1 MESYSVTEVKPVVT
15 SEGITIPKTLYE
27 VSPNA
32 QDEVIVDISTD
43 AELVILKPY
52 EEDIFDVS
60 VLDEGNYI
68 IIMF

>member
-1 MESYSVTEVKPVVT
+1 MESYRITEIKPVVT

-52 EEDIFDVS
+52 DEDILDVS
-60 VLDEGNYI
+60 DLNEGNNV
-68 IIMF
+68 